1 MSEQNI
7 DYKRAFERE
16 RRARDELEG
25 LLEAQT
31 RRLYEA
37 NVELED
43 KVAMLEKQKNVIL
56 KTEKMATLGTLAA
69 GVAHEINNPL
79 AYVSSNIESLFDF
92 NDTLVGLLH
101 LARELSQSEEI
112 DPDLKAKFVALQK
125 GMSFELMAD
134 DIVDIGIDVQEGIR
148 RIAGIVSNL
157 LSFSRP
163 KESKSSNVNLAEVSR
178 SILKLAT
185 SQLRNVVV
193 KTEIEEVPETC
204 CNADAIGQVIL
215 NLLLNAKDAC
225 ESEFTRQSCVGLSVS
240 ANQEHILIGVS
251 DNGVGMDET
260 TRTKIFE
267 PFYTTKDIGKGTGM
281 GMAIVYGFIEE
292 HNGIIHVESKL
303 GQGTSITVS
312 LPIIN

>member
-7 DYKRAFERE
+7 DYKRAYERE
-16 RRARDELEG
+16 RKARDELEG

-37 NVELED
+37 NIELED

-112 DPDLKAKFVALQK
+112 DPDLKAKFVELQK
-125 GMSFELMAD
+125 GMSFELMAE
-134 DIVDIGIDVQEGIR
+134 DIVDIGVDVQEGVR

-163 KESKSSNVNLAEVSR
+163 KENKSSNVNLAEVSR
-178 SILKLAT
+178 SILKLAA

-225 ESEFTRQSCVGLSVS
+225 ESELTRQSCVGLSIN
-240 ANQEHILIGVS
+240 AIQEHILISVS

-260 TRTKIFE
+260 TLTKIFE
-267 PFYTTKDIGKGTGM
+267 PFYTTKDVGKGTGM

-292 HNGIIHVESKL
+292 HNGTIHVESKL